1 MSYLVQVLWLISYIY
16 SWWIFLIYPFFF
28 LTNDVCLALNETIEI
43 KNLFCKNSLCPEKQQ
58 YLPCFFSSF
67 ICHYVVFVSE
77 WVGAE
82 APCAASVFLLLHSFF
97 SFYR

>member
-16 SWWIFLIYPFFF
+16 SWWIFLIYPLFFFFF

-58 YLPCFFSSF
+58 YLPCFFF
-67 ICHYVVFVSE
+67 LALFVIMLF
-77 WVGAE
+77 W
-82 APCAASVFLLLHSFF
+82 FLNE
-97 SFYR
+97 